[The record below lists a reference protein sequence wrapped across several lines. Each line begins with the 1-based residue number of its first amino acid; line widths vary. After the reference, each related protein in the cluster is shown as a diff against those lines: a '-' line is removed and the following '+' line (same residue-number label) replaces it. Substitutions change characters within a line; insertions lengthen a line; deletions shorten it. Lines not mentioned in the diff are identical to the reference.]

1 MVIFANMKL
10 SEIIRKGLLLLLT
23 VPCPAFG
30 QSTVSGVVTDSR
42 SGEPMPYAT
51 VYVNGSTKG
60 TITGDDGH
68 FELSDIQFPSTIV
81 FSFVGYKAQVID
93 LTRNP
98 GSLQIK
104 LATNDG
110 LPEVE
115 ITDYSNRQMYIDY
128 FKTMFL
134 GDDRWGRQAI
144 IRNEDAIMFHNY
156 GTAGNGTI
164 FRAWAGEPIIIDLP
178 LLGYELYVDLVD
190 FTIRSAGGRSS
201 CDILGYFFYKPYP
214 DAGKRKTA
222 RFEKNRLRAYYNSN
236 LHFLRSVYEN
246 RLAENGYMLSMPDTG
261 AVVTEGITRYIPV
274 DLGRYTQKSG
284 DKEMLIQGL
293 GDKNL
298 IIRYYHKLDGT
309 PLDLTRYKPALH
321 PSSQS
326 GIHLLSDTCTI
337 LKSGIIP
344 DNSIRFT
351 GDMSDKRIGASLP
364 ADY

>member
-1 MVIFANMKL
+1 M
-10 SEIIRKGLLLLLT
+10 
-23 VPCPAFG
+23 
-30 QSTVSGVVTDSR
+30 
-42 SGEPMPYAT
+42 
-51 VYVNGSTKG
+51 
-60 TITGDDGH
+60 
-68 FELSDIQFPSTIV
+68 
-81 FSFVGYKAQVID
+81 
-93 LTRNP
+93 
-98 GSLQIK
+98 
-104 LATNDG
+104 
-110 LPEVE
+110 
-115 ITDYSNRQMYIDY
+115 
-128 FKTMFL
+128 
-134 GDDRWGRQAI
+134 
-144 IRNEDAIMFHNY
+144 
-156 GTAGNGTI
+156 
-164 FRAWAGEPIIIDLP
+164 P

-246 RLAENGYMLSMPDTG
+246 RLAENGYILSMPDTG

-284 DKEMLIQGL
+284 DEEMLIQGQS
-293 GDKNL
+293 DKNL

>member
-1 MVIFANMKL
+1 MVIFADMRL
-10 SEIIRKGLLLLLT
+10 SVLVKTGLFLLLI

-30 QSTVSGVVTDSR
+30 QSTVSGIVTDSR

-60 TITGDDGH
+60 TITDNEGH
-68 FELSDIQFPSTIV
+68 FELSDIRFPSTIV
-81 FSFVGYKAQVID
+81 FSFVGYRTQVLD

-98 GSLQIK
+98 GALQIK
-104 LATNDG
+104 LATNDS

-115 ITDYSNRQMYIDY
+115 ITDYSNRQMYVEY

-134 GDDRWGRQAI
+134 GDDRWGQQAV
-144 IRNEDAIMFHNY
+144 IRNEDAIMFHDY
-156 GTAGNGTI
+156 GTVGNGTM
-164 FRAWAGEPIIIDLP
+164 FRAWAGEPVIIDQP

-190 FTIRSAGGRSS
+190 FTVRRADGKSS

-214 DAGKRKTA
+214 DAGMRKTA
-222 RFEKNRLRAYYNSN
+222 KYQKNRLRAYYNSN
-236 LHFLRSVYEN
+236 MHFLRSVFEN
-246 RLAENGYMLSMPDTG
+246 RLAQNGYMLSMPDTG

-284 DKEMLIQGL
+284 DEEMLIQGL
-293 GDKNL
+293 SDKNL
-298 IIRYYHKLDGT
+298 IIRYYHKFDGT
-309 PLDLTRYKPALH
+309 PLDLTRHKPALH
-321 PSSQS
+321 PFSLS

-351 GDMSDKRIGASLP
+351 GDISDKRIGASLP